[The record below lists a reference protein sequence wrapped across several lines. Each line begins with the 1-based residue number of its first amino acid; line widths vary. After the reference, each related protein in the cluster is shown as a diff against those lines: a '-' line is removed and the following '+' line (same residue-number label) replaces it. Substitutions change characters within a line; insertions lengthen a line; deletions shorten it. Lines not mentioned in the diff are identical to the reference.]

1 MDSQQM
7 IIHRGI
13 KMPKPVLSV
22 EFNIPH
28 DFTGRVVIHIENGLV
43 TGKRRLSDDECICSI
58 DSFIK
63 IARDME
69 LRLKEI
75 SND

>member
-22 EFNIPH
+22 ELNTPP
-28 DFTGRVVIHIENGLV
+28 DLTGCVVIHIENGRV
-43 TGKRRLSDDECICSI
+43 TGERRLLDDEHICSM